1 MGGEDTGVFGHRPA
15 YSLTAMLSIA
25 LKMLLHNKLRS
36 VATIA
41 GISVAFFLSA
51 AQIGLLVG
59 WCSTTSAIIRHT
71 KADVWV
77 MAEQNPAFDYGTAIP
92 RHRLY
97 QVRSVPG
104 VAAADAMTMGWTF
117 WQRPDGR
124 NINVELVGL
133 DDDLVGAPWSM
144 AVNDVTVVQQPD
156 SVIIDALYQGP
167 LGVSHVGEEVEMM
180 GRRAVVRGISRGV
193 RTFTAA
199 PFVFTSLESA
209 VKYDA
214 RYKHD
219 EITYV
224 LARCQAGVTPAQLR
238 DAISSEVS
246 AVQVLTQD
254 EFALKTILYWMLET
268 GVGITVITTAALG
281 IIVATVIIS
290 LTLYAITNDHLPNY
304 ATLLA
309 IGFRRMQLGAIVLI
323 QAVILGSVGILLGSI
338 AFGRVSE
345 ITEATPIPIQ
355 TTPIV
360 FAMVFLALLGC
371 CVGMP

>member
-1 MGGEDTGVFGHRPA
+1 
-15 YSLTAMLSIA
+15 MLSIA